1 MDIHD
6 FKIPNFVDIGSIT
19 PSSYVSCVYNSFWWI
34 ALVDNVDKDQGDVYV
49 HFMHPH
55 GPRKTFN
62 WPQRADSCHI
72 PVKNIVCAIQAPTTT
87 TGRTYKICDKDYN
100 DTVAAYAKLHSWL
113 NGIMIFNLFS
123 N

>member
-1 MDIHD
+1 MCTIR
-6 FKIPNFVDIGSIT
+6 FGG
-19 PSSYVSCVYNSFWWI
+19 I

-87 TGRTYKICDKDYN
+87 TGRTYKICNKDYN
-100 DTVAAYAKLHSWL
+100 DTVAAYAKLHS
-113 NGIMIFNLFS
+113 
-123 N
+123 